1 MAKKL
6 DSVQGSYTMHDTF
19 ILDGWK
25 RNEKKN
31 WNNNKKGGKKKQ
43 PKKYKYKLAVL
54 VHHVRK
60 KSSKAQK
67 P

>member
-1 MAKKL
+1 MIHSFLMVEKE
-6 DSVQGSYTMHDTF
+6 M
-19 ILDGWK
+19 
-25 RNEKKN
+25 KKN
-31 WNNNKKGGKKKQ
+31 LNNNKKGRKKKQ